1 MKKPHLLLFRFSA
14 LGDVAMTIPVIRC
27 LYKSHPD
34 LKITLV
40 SRPYFEPLFEE
51 FCFAL
56 ASFESSRHIYRREHG
71 PGQVRR
77 LFNTKF
83 TAFELRRY
91 MMNFYFS
98 KGSFT
103 ISELVEASDFSRP
116 TVNSTVHD
124 ALKLGYLEELSGSK
138 DRRRH
143 DYRPT
148 KPMLDAWRNYC
159 NALLVNPKFSHALKL
174 AQTLISM
181 RDLEVQ
187 FSKKNM

>member
-1 MKKPHLLLFRFSA
+1 MFES
-14 LGDVAMTIPVIRC
+14 
-27 LYKSHPD
+27 
-34 LKITLV
+34 
-40 SRPYFEPLFEE
+40 EPLFEQ

-159 NALLVNPKFSHALKL
+159 NALLVNPKFDHALRL
-174 AQTLISM
+174 AQTVILTRESESQS
-181 RDLEVQ
+181 L
-187 FSKKNM
+187 KNM

>member
-1 MKKPHLLLFRFSA
+1 MFESETLFDQFCSA
-14 LGDVAMTIPVIRC
+14 Q
-27 LYKSHPD
+27 
-34 LKITLV
+34 
-40 SRPYFEPLFEE
+40 
-51 FCFAL
+51 
-56 ASFESSRHIYRREHG
+56 ASLESSRHVYRREHG

-103 ISELVEASDFSRP
+103 ISELVEVSDFSRP

-143 DYRPT
+143 DYKPT
-148 KPMLDAWRNYC
+148 KPMLDAWQNYC
-159 NALLVNPKFSHALKL
+159 NALLVNPKFSYALKL
-174 AQTLISM
+174 AQTIISM
-181 RDLEVQ
+181 REFENQ
-187 FSKKNM
+187 SEKKNM

>member
-1 MKKPHLLLFRFSA
+1 MFE
-14 LGDVAMTIPVIRC
+14 
-27 LYKSHPD
+27 Y
-34 LKITLV
+34 
-40 SRPYFEPLFEE
+40 EPLFEQ

-159 NALLVNPKFSHALKL
+159 NALLVNPKFDHALRL
-174 AQTLISM
+174 AQTVILTRESENQLLKKSM
-181 RDLEVQ
+181 
-187 FSKKNM
+187 